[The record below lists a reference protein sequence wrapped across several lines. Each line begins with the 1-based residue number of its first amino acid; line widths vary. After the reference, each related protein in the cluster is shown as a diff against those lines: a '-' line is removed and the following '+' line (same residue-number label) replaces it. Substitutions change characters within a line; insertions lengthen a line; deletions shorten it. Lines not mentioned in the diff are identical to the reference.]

1 MLNSPEVS
9 AGYTLLE
16 LMVTITIVGILMGVA
31 VPSFTSVIDSNRLT
45 TYANDLVTA
54 LNFARSEAIKRNL
67 RVSLCKSTNRV
78 SCATINNWSQGWIIF
93 TDQNNN
99 STYDNSTEILLR
111 VQANKTN
118 TTTMAGDTPVA
129 NYVSY
134 IATGQSKLSTGAFQA
149 GTIKICDER
158 TGNVGINI
166 ALNST
171 GRVSTQNKITC
182 P

>member
-1 MLNSPEVS
+1 MLNPSEGNT
-9 AGYTLLE
+9 GYTLLE
-16 LMVTITIVGILMGVA
+16 LVVTITIAGILMGVA
-31 VPSFTSVIDSNRLT
+31 VPSFTSIIDSNRLT

-54 LNFARSEAIKRNL
+54 LNYARSEAIKRNL
-67 RVSLCKSTNRV
+67 RVSLCKSTNGV
-78 SCATINNWSQGWIIF
+78 SCTTINNWSQGWIIF

-99 STYDNSTEILLR
+99 STYDNSTETLLR
-111 VQANKTN
+111 VQTYKAN
-118 TTTMAGDTPVA
+118 TTTMVGETPVA
-129 NYVSY
+129 NYISY
-134 IATGQSKLSTGAFQA
+134 IATGQSQLSIGAFQA

-171 GRVSTQNKITC
+171 GRVSTQNKTTC

>member
-1 MLNSPEVS
+1 MLNPPEGNT
-9 AGYTLLE
+9 GYTLLE
-16 LMVTITIVGILMGVA
+16 LMVTVTIAGILMGVA
-31 VPSFTSVIDSNRLT
+31 VPSFTSIIDSNRLT

-54 LNFARSEAIKRNL
+54 LNYARSEAIKRNL
-67 RVSLCKSTNRV
+67 RVSLCKSINSV
-78 SCATINNWSQGWIIF
+78 SCTTINNWSQGWVIF

-99 STYDNSTEILLR
+99 STYDNSTETLLR
-111 VQANKTN
+111 VQTYKAN
-118 TTTMAGDTPVA
+118 TTTMVGETSVA
-129 NYVSY
+129 NYISY
-134 IATGQSKLSTGAFQA
+134 IATGQSQLSTGAFQA

-171 GRVSTQNKITC
+171 GRVSTQKNITC